1 MLTYS
6 MEERGTLPLYEY
18 LYRCIR
24 SDILDGT
31 LAAGERLPSKRQLAE
46 HLRLSVIT
54 VEGAYQQLEAEGYVY
69 TLPKRGFFVAPVERL
84 AAAPP
89 APAPLP
95 APAVKRPWR
104 LDLKS
109 NQVDV
114 TCFPVSTWARLT
126 RQVLSEGGEALL
138 RPVPHQGLDALRQ
151 AIADDLRDYKG
162 MTVSPEQIVV
172 GAGAEYL
179 YLLLAQLM
187 SQVDVFAVEDP
198 GYPKIRQVYGKCGA
212 ACRPVSLDQR
222 GMDIA
227 TLTASGASVVHISPS
242 HHYPT
247 GLVTPIGRRQELL
260 RWARQ
265 RDGFIIEDDYDSE
278 FRFSGRPIPTLQS
291 IDREGRVI
299 YMNTFSQTISP
310 SMRVGFMVLP
320 PRLLERYRREL
331 DFYAC
336 TVPVLDQHV
345 LARFLSGGHYEQHLS
360 RMRKEYRTRRAA
372 VIEAFQNSAFAHR
385 VTFSEQDAGLHFLL
399 RLNTP
404 QSAEALRQKAERL
417 GVKLAFLSE
426 YAAEP
431 DPAYAH
437 TLVVNYGGLEPAR
450 LRETVSLLEAV
461 FSDD

>member
-31 LAAGERLPSKRQLAE
+31 LSAGERLPSKRQLAE

-89 APAPLP
+89 APVPLP
-95 APAVKRPWR
+95 APAVKRPWC

-138 RPVPHQGLDALRQ
+138 RPVPHQGLEALRQ
-151 AIADDLRDYKG
+151 AIANDLREYKG

-179 YLLLAQLM
+179 YLLLAQLLGPEA
-187 SQVDVFAVEDP
+187 VFAVEDP

-212 ACRPVSLDQR
+212 ACRPVSLDRR

-227 TLTASGASVVHISPS
+227 ALTASGASVVHISPS

-291 IDREGRVI
+291 IDR
-299 YMNTFSQTISP
+299 
-310 SMRVGFMVLP
+310 
-320 PRLLERYRREL
+320 
-331 DFYAC
+331 
-336 TVPVLDQHV
+336 
-345 LARFLSGGHYEQHLS
+345 
-360 RMRKEYRTRRAA
+360 
-372 VIEAFQNSAFAHR
+372 
-385 VTFSEQDAGLHFLL
+385 
-399 RLNTP
+399 
-404 QSAEALRQKAERL
+404 
-417 GVKLAFLSE
+417 
-426 YAAEP
+426 
-431 DPAYAH
+431 
-437 TLVVNYGGLEPAR
+437 
-450 LRETVSLLEAV
+450 
-461 FSDD
+461 